1 MKTFDLPFLVPRA
14 AHFTVPWVLV
24 AGLTVGTLELASA
37 SIFWATHD
45 VPPSRILQVI
55 AGWII
60 GREAALSG
68 GWTTV
73 LLGAA
78 LHYYLMTAMAA
89 GYALAARHAPWLLR
103 RPLRYGALYGAC
115 LYGLM
120 FFVLVPLLTATHPPA
135 KAPRLDWQ
143 IVCFVSYVALVGIP
157 CALFARVAKR
167 D

>member
-1 MKTFDLPFLVPRA
+1 MKTTDFTTHLSHA
-14 AHFTVPWVLV
+14 AHFRLPWILL
-24 AGLTVGTLELASA
+24 AGLTVGTLDLAFASA
-37 SIFWATHD
+37 YWAIHD

-55 AGWII
+55 AGWVL

-89 GYALAARHAPWLLR
+89 GYVLASRRIPALLQQ
-103 RPLRYGALYGAC
+103 PLRYGALYGAL
-115 LYGLM
+115 LYVLM
-120 FFVLVPLLTATHPPA
+120 FDVLLPLFSASHTVKPP
-135 KAPRLDWQ
+135 RVDWQ
-143 IVCFVSYVALVGIP
+143 VACFVAYIVFVGIP
-157 CALFARVAKR
+157 CALFARAAKS